1 MNSNILAFAFNDRSV
16 RTAQKDDGSIWFCLA
31 DALAA
36 MDSKTDITQAK
47 KSIEDAL
54 GADTLIKLPIP
65 DALGQEQNTLFTSES
80 GVTLLVSRSRTA
92 AGKALNKFIHCEVL
106 PSIRK
111 TGSYS
116 AGSIEPK
123 VPQTYGEA
131 LIEAGKLAIENERL
145 IKEAE
150 FKDAHIEILEEETDR
165 QAEIIDELF
174 DYSSIIRIAKYNGCG
189 EKAFNWRNLKAASVV
204 LKLEIKQ
211 APCPRFVVKNLYHHD
226 AWRLAYPGYR
236 MPETT
241 TLVIGEI
248 PRSL

>member
-1 MNSNILAFAFNDRSV
+1 MNNSIVSFVFNDRSV

-31 DALAA
+31 DVLSSTQTKTTIGDVKLSLIDVFGEGHVINLSLETTTGIQDAA
-36 MDSKTDITQAK
+36 FI
-47 KSIEDAL
+47 
-54 GADTLIKLPIP
+54 
-65 DALGQEQNTLFTSES
+65 SES
-80 GVTLLVSRSRTA
+80 GLTFLLSRSRTA

-116 AGSIEPK
+116 LGSIEPK

-150 FKDAHIEILEEETDR
+150 FKDAHIEILEEETER

-189 EKAFNWRNLKAASVV
+189 EKAFNWRNLKTASVV

-211 APCPRFVVKNLYHHD
+211 APCPRFVTKNLYHHD

-241 TLVIGEI
+241 TLVINEI
-248 PRSL
+248 PKSL